1 MDGEIL
7 SNKAGITLIGRWV
20 LPTAGTIG
28 TIQNEANN
36 GYLDTYGNTAD
47 GSSVFEEALHV
58 KFDGSTDDGQL
69 WERSKDEDSSGYFTL
84 MSPKSGKLLTGDNT
98 TIVLR
103 IEGNVII
110 TTHLLCISLL
120 TM

>member
-1 MDGEIL
+1 MDNETL
-7 SNKAGITLIGRWV
+7 SNKAGITLIGRWA
-20 LPTAGTIG
+20 LPTAGKPGI
-28 TIQNEANN
+28 IRNKDSN

-47 GSSVFEEALHV
+47 GSAVFEEALQDMFNGA
-58 KFDGSTDDGQL
+58 KDDGKL
-69 WERSKDEDSSGYFTL
+69 WERSDEDSSGYFTL
-84 MSPKSGKLLTGDNT
+84 MNPKSGKLLTGDNT